1 MKDLKKISEYLLRIG
16 DETEMKT
23 FLGGILTDA
32 EKSSI
37 AGRIKIVE
45 MLKSGYAQRDIAER
59 LGVGIAT
66 VTRGSVEVK
75 AGKFDTKV
83 WRDFKSWRS

>member
-1 MKDLKKISEYLLRIG
+1 MNDLEKISEYLVRIKKKSG
-16 DETEMKT
+16 MVA
-23 FLGGILTDA
+23 FLNGILTDA

-45 MLKSGYAQRDIAER
+45 MLKSGYTQREIADFLE
-59 LGVGIAT
+59 VGIAT
-66 VTRGSVEVK
+66 VTRGSAEIK
-75 AGKFDTKV
+75 AGKFDMQV